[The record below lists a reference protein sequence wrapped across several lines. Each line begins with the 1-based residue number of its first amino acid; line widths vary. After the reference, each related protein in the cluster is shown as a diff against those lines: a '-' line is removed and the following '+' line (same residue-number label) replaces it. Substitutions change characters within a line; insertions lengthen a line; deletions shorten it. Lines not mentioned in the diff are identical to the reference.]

1 MGQQASGQN
10 YFTEHGQGRS
20 ECNLASSNKPLPL
33 FAKKTALR
41 ELQNENRIL
50 VPNSVGSSFNNKVP
64 TVDAVKVSGAK
75 RPSAELLASPPCN
88 QSSPST
94 AANNHLV
101 YVRRKSDAE
110 IGKSGICE
118 STSGGAGCPEI
129 MLNCQEELPEL
140 QSQIKEPKPSC
151 FPALAPLPV
160 DYPLSSSG
168 KPSIPPIGISCV
180 KSASTGPYHDSDT
193 AGASALKRTKYL
205 HWEERYYQWQQL
217 LSNLEQSDP
226 KDYLQMLRSLSSVEL
241 SCHAVEL
248 EKRSIQLSL
257 EEETERE
264 RAKAPGNYSL
274 ITDLSYFCAS
284 NCLIDFPL
292 RIIGSKR
299 MIYPLSMCLCTE
311 IRMCS
316 GVSWHCISLRD
327 INCYL
332 WQPIKTMAAC
342 LRR

>member
-1 MGQQASGQN
+1 MGQQASGQK

-20 ECNLASSNKPLPL
+20 ECNLASSNEPLPL

-50 VPNSVGSSFNNKVP
+50 VPNSDGSSFKNKVP

-75 RPSAELLASPPCN
+75 RPSSELLASLPCN

-101 YVRRKSDAE
+101 YVRRKLDAE
-110 IGKSGICE
+110 IGKSGFCE

-129 MLNCQEELPEL
+129 TLNCQEELPEL
-140 QSQIKEPKPSC
+140 QSQIKEPKTSC

-160 DYPLSSSG
+160 DYSLSSSG
-168 KPSIPPIGISCV
+168 KPSIAPIGISCV
-180 KSASTGPYHDSDT
+180 KSASTGPFHDSDT

-205 HWEERYYQWQQL
+205 HWEEKYFQWQR
-217 LSNLEQSDP
+217 SDP

-241 SCHAVEL
+241 SRHAVEL

-257 EEETERE
+257 EE
-264 RAKAPGNYSL
+264 AKEMQRVGILNVLGKSSA
-274 ITDLSYFCAS
+274 
-284 NCLIDFPL
+284 
-292 RIIGSKR
+292 
-299 MIYPLSMCLCTE
+299 
-311 IRMCS
+311 
-316 GVSWHCISLRD
+316 
-327 INCYL
+327 
-332 WQPIKTMAAC
+332 
-342 LRR
+342 